1 MLYTTEHDAPATSSI
16 ARLRDSA
23 YPPVGLPF
31 LTADAAGDS
40 PHSSG
45 TCMHIDAGAT
55 GVLSNQVSDPV
66 TVHPDP
72 AGSYPAM
79 LEGRWG
85 GAECMRCRMVVENTM
100 ESQNHRVWG
109 L

>member
-72 AGSYPAM
+72 AGSCPAM
-79 LEGRWG
+79 LEG
-85 GAECMRCRMVVENTM
+85 MRCRMVVENTM